1 MRVIGA
7 PFNSSGLD
15 NGVARAPAALRAAG
29 LVAAVGGVDAGDVAV
44 GTLTPER
51 DAGSGLLSVEALATT
66 TASVASVVSAAM
78 SAGAAPLV
86 VGGDCAVLLGA
97 LRGAGAVGLV
107 FVDGH
112 EDAWPPALS
121 TTGECADSELGIA
134 LGAHRSGLPASLT
147 AALPSLDPA
156 ATAVL
161 GPRDDDEL
169 AEYAVPRLDCLGL
182 GLVSGF
188 ASLVRDPAGL
198 AARAATLVAAAAP
211 RWWFHVDL
219 DVLSTVALPA
229 VDYPQDGGL
238 DWAQL
243 EAVTAA
249 ALAVPGCVGASLCI
263 YNPDLDPDGRHAR
276 RIVSYAGSLA
286 AHF

>member
-7 PFNSSGLD
+7 PFNSSGLG

-44 GTLTPER
+44 GALTPAR
-51 DAGSGLLSVEALATT
+51 DAGSGLLSVDALATT
-66 TASVASVVSAAM
+66 TASVAAAV
-78 SAGAAPLV
+78 AASDRPPLV

-97 LRGAGAVGLV
+97 LRGAGSVGLV

-169 AEYAVPRLDCLGL
+169 AEYAVPRLDGFGL

-188 ASLVRDPAGL
+188 ASLVRDPAGI
-198 AARAATLVAAAAP
+198 AARAAGIAATAQ
-211 RWWFHVDL
+211 RWWLHVDL

-249 ALAVPGCVGASLCI
+249 ALAEPGCVGASLCI
-263 YNPDLDPDGRHAR
+263 YNPDLDQDGRHAR

-286 AHF
+286 AGF

>member
-7 PFNSSGLD
+7 PFNSSGLG

-29 LVAAVGGVDAGDVAV
+29 LVSAVGGVDAGDVAV
-44 GTLTPER
+44 GTLTPAR
-51 DAGSGLLSVEALATT
+51 DAGSGLLSVDALATT
-66 TASVASVVSAAM
+66 TAAVASAVSL
-78 SAGAAPLV
+78 SLSGGTSPLV

-97 LRGAGAVGLV
+97 LRGAGSVGLV

-169 AEYAVPRLDCLGL
+169 AQYAVPRLEGL
-182 GLVSGF
+182 GLLSGF
-188 ASLVRDPAGL
+188 ASLVRDPAGI
-198 AARAATLVAAAAP
+198 AARAARIAAAAQ

>member
-1 MRVIGA
+1 M
-7 PFNSSGLD
+7 
-15 NGVARAPAALRAAG
+15 
-29 LVAAVGGVDAGDVAV
+29 
-44 GTLTPER
+44 
-51 DAGSGLLSVEALATT
+51 
-66 TASVASVVSAAM
+66 
-78 SAGAAPLV
+78 
-86 VGGDCAVLLGA
+86 
-97 LRGAGAVGLV
+97 

-134 LGAHRSGLPASLT
+134 LGVHRSGLPSSLT

-169 AEYAVPRLDCLGL
+169 AQYAVPRLDGL
-182 GLVSGF
+182 GLIAGF
-188 ASLVRDPAGL
+188 ASLASDPAGI
-198 AARAATLVAAAAP
+198 AARAARLVAAAAP
-211 RWWFHVDL
+211 RWWLHVDL

-286 AHF
+286 ACF

>member
-1 MRVIGA
+1 
-7 PFNSSGLD
+7 
-15 NGVARAPAALRAAG
+15 LR
-29 LVAAVGGVDAGDVAV
+29 
-44 GTLTPER
+44 PER
-51 DAGSGLLSVEALATT
+51 DTESGLLSVDALATT
-66 TASVASVVSAAM
+66 TAAVASAVAAAR
-78 SAGAAPLV
+78 SGGATPLV

-97 LRGAGAVGLV
+97 LRGAGSVGLV

-134 LGAHRSGLPASLT
+134 LGVHRSGLPSSLT
-147 AALPSLDPA
+147 DTLPSLDPA

-169 AEYAVPRLDCLGL
+169 ARYAVPRLDGL

-188 ASLVRDPAGL
+188 ASLARDPAGI
-198 AARAATLVAAAAP
+198 AARAAGIAATAGE
-211 RWWFHVDL
+211 WWLHVDL

-229 VDYPQDGGL
+229 VDYSQDGGL

-286 AHF
+286 AGF